1 MNEPLGIFKNF
12 THQRTRIFLTV
23 AFFSS
28 VINILM
34 LTPSIYMLQVYDRAL
49 PSGNTATLFMLT
61 LLVVFMFA
69 IMALMDYVRGI
80 VIIRLG
86 NQFDNALSPALYTA
100 ACEKNRV
107 KRSPNA
113 GQAISDLT
121 TLRQFITGPA
131 LFAIFDSVW
140 FPVYVGVIF
149 LFNTWLGLFSL
160 AGAFLL
166 LGLAFINEKMTRTL
180 LNEAGSHALF
190 SNHQANSTL
199 QNAEILLALGMT
211 DNVKARWWR
220 AHQQFLYCQGAASER
235 AALMS
240 AITKTV
246 RMALQSLML
255 GLGCWLAI
263 LGDISPGMMIAGSI
277 LLGRALAPVEQLIG
291 VARGYRSARQA
302 WERVSC
308 LIRDYPPVQE
318 SVCLPAAQGVLTVE
332 NLTVSAPGNAQQPLL
347 HAINLQVQPGEVL
360 GIVGASAS
368 GKSCLARVL
377 CGVWPADEGDVRLD
391 GADIYHWQKQHAGP
405 GIGYL
410 PQDVSL
416 FTGTIAENIA
426 RFGEIDSPLLIATA
440 KLAGVHEMI
449 LRMPDGYNTLIGE
462 QGTTLSG
469 GQKQRIG
476 LARALYGNPALVILD
491 EPNASLDEQ
500 GELALQ
506 QVIRQLSQQKKT
518 VVIISHRPG
527 ILPLT
532 SHLLVLEG
540 GKQKLYGPTSQLLQH
555 AARPANQPK
564 TAPAGQGKAHA

>member
-1 MNEPLGIFKNF
+1 MKKSLSIFMDFIHN
-12 THQRTRIFLTV
+12 RTRIFITV

-34 LTPSIYMLQVYDRAL
+34 ITPSIYMLQVYDRAL

-61 LLVVFMFA
+61 LLVIVMFT
-69 IMALMDYVRGI
+69 IMALMDYVRGLI
-80 VIIRLG
+80 IIRLG
-86 NQFDNALSPALYTA
+86 NQFDNALSPALYAA
-100 ACEKNRV
+100 ACESNLV
-107 KRSPNA
+107 KRSLNA
-113 GQAISDLT
+113 GQAINDLT
-121 TLRQFITGPA
+121 TLRQFVTGPA
-131 LFAIFDSVW
+131 LFAIFDSIW
-140 FPVYVGVIF
+140 FPVYISLIF

-160 AGAFLL
+160 AGAFIL
-166 LGLAFINEKMTRTL
+166 LGLALTNEKMTRRL
-180 LNEAGSHALF
+180 LNAAGSHALF
-190 SNHQANSTL
+190 SHHLANSTL

-211 DNVKARWWR
+211 DHVKARWWQ
-220 AHQQFLYCQGAASER
+220 AHQQFLSFQSTASER

-263 LGDISPGMMIAGSI
+263 VGDISPGMMIAGSI

-291 VARGYRSARQA
+291 VARGYQSARQA
-302 WERVSC
+302 WNRVSH
-308 LIRDYPPVQE
+308 LTREYPPVEQ
-318 SVCLPAAQGVLTVE
+318 SICLPAAQGILTVE
-332 NLTVSAPGNAQQPLL
+332 NLTVCAPGKAQQAIL
-347 HAINLQVQPGEVL
+347 HNINLEVKPGEVL

-377 CGVWPADEGDVRLD
+377 CGIWPASDGDVRLD
-391 GADIYHWQKQHAGP
+391 GAEIYHWQKQHAGP

-410 PQDVSL
+410 PQEVSL
-416 FTGTIAENIA
+416 FTGTIAENIT
-426 RFGEIDSPLLIATA
+426 RFGEIDSAQLIATA
-440 KLAGVHEMI
+440 KLAGVHEMV
-449 LRMPDGYNTLIGE
+449 LRMPEGYNTLIGE
-462 QGTTLSG
+462 QGSTLSG

-476 LARALYGNPALVILD
+476 LARALYNNPALVILD

-506 QVIRQLSQQKKT
+506 QVIRQLSQRKKS

-555 AARPANQPK
+555 AACPANQPGS
-564 TAPAGQGKAHA
+564 TPVGQGEAHA

>member
-1 MNEPLGIFKNF
+1 MNESLGIFKNF
-12 THQRTRIFLTV
+12 TNNRMRVFGTIAV
-23 AFFSS
+23 FSS
-28 VINILM
+28 VLNILM

-49 PSGNTATLFMLT
+49 TSGNSSTLFMLT
-61 LLVVFMFA
+61 LLVLIMFT
-69 IMALMDYVRGI
+69 IIALIDYVRGI

-100 ACEKNRV
+100 ACEKNLV
-107 KRSPNA
+107 NRSSNA

-121 TLRQFITGPA
+121 TLRQFVTGPA
-131 LFAIFDSVW
+131 LFAIFDSIW

-149 LFNTWLGLFSL
+149 LFNTWLGFFSL
-160 AGAFLL
+160 LGALFL
-166 LGLAFINEKMTRTL
+166 LGLAFINEKITRAL
-180 LNEAGSHALF
+180 LKEAGSHALF

-199 QNAEILLALGMT
+199 QHAETLLALGMI
-211 DNVKARWWR
+211 DNLKSRWSR
-220 AHQQFLYCQGAASER
+220 AHQQFLYCQSAASER

-302 WERVSC
+302 WGRVTS
-308 LIRDYPPVQE
+308 LIREYPPVPE
-318 SVCLPAAQGVLTVE
+318 SIRLPAPSGLLRVN
-332 NLTVSAPGNAQQPLL
+332 NLTVFPPGHPQLPVLRN
-347 HAINLQVQPGEVL
+347 INLQIKPGEVL

-377 CGVWPADEGDVRLD
+377 CGIWPAGEGDVRLD
-391 GADIYHWQKQHAGP
+391 GADIYQWQKQQSGS

-410 PQDVSL
+410 PQDVAL

-426 RFGEIDSPLLIATA
+426 HFGEIDSEQLIATA
-440 KLAGVHEMI
+440 KLAGIHDMI
-449 LRMPDGYNTLIGE
+449 LRMPDGYNTLTGD
-462 QGTTLSG
+462 QGTPLSG

-491 EPNASLDEQ
+491 EPNANLDEQ
-500 GELALQ
+500 GELSLQ
-506 QVIRQLSQQKKT
+506 QVIRQLSLQHKT

-540 GKQKLYGPTSQLLQH
+540 GKQKLYGPTSQLLQQ
-555 AARPANQPK
+555 AARTTNRHK
-564 TAPAGQGKAHA
+564 SVLKEQGNAHA